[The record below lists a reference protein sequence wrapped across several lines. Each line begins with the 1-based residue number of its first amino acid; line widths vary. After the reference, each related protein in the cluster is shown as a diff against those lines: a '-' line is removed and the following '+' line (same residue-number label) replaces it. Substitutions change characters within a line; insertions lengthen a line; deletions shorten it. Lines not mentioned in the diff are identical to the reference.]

1 MIKIINS
8 ISDPN
13 IILIINTN
21 KNEEK
26 VINGIPEFD
35 QNANTFADK
44 YNLNMNHVDLLN
56 LSNQDEISIIKFL
69 EDCLTAKLKTK
80 RKTSNKKSNNSLT
93 TPECQMVGLKIS
105 NILGDL
111 IAKTEIK
118 GRKTTMETKE
128 TKDVVEYGEDCERI
142 ENPENSIKSFSI
154 SVINTEIINN
164 DISSSN
170 TNINITKND
179 LRCNDYSSNAS
190 FKKDSDKKVEKCL
203 IF

>member
-1 MIKIINS
+1 MINIISS

-13 IILIINTN
+13 IIFIINTI

-26 VINGIPEFD
+26 LINGIPEFN

-118 GRKTTMETKE
+118 GRKITMETKE
-128 TKDVVEYGEDCERI
+128 TKEIKEMDHIEVQEHLERLEI
-142 ENPENSIKSFSI
+142 LEN
-154 SVINTEIINN
+154 
-164 DISSSN
+164 
-170 TNINITKND
+170 
-179 LRCNDYSSNAS
+179 L
-190 FKKDSDKKVEKCL
+190 KKKQ
-203 IF
+203 